1 MSPANKSQLMR
12 ALFDAAVAAA
22 QPVQFMPE
30 AVRTLLPDTIS
41 GRLFVTG
48 FGKASAAM
56 AQALEA
62 EMPDELAQKIYG
74 RIIVPD
80 GHEETLS
87 RLEIMQ
93 TSHPVP
99 DARSAAAASYV
110 LKEAGRLAEGD
121 VMLVL
126 ISGGGSSLMCLPRAP
141 LTLSEKQDV
150 TQQLLK
156 KGAPIGAMNC
166 LRKHLSSVKGG
177 QLAVAAYPA
186 RTISYAISDVPGD
199 DASVIASGPTVAD
212 ETSRHDALGVIE
224 RYGLDVPPAV
234 LDLLGSSACE
244 TPFSDDIS
252 LSASN
257 FHVLA
262 TPQRSLEAAA
272 DIARHAG
279 YEPIILGDSL
289 EGNSRDLA
297 AEQAQLATEMGP
309 GKALISG
316 GETTVIV
323 TGTGRGGRN
332 AEFVHALALQGR
344 FDALAAD
351 TDGID
356 GSAAI
361 AGAFISPDT
370 ADRAAAAGLDTH
382 AMLEN
387 NDSHSFFAALGD
399 QIITGPTRTN
409 VNDFRVILTG

>member
-1 MSPANKSQLMR
+1 MSFATKSQLIR
-12 ALFDAAVAAA
+12 AMFDAAIAAA
-22 QPVQFMPE
+22 QPHQFMPD
-30 AVRTLLPDTIS
+30 AVRTLLPDTIK

-56 AQALEA
+56 AQVLEA
-62 EMPDELAQKIYG
+62 EMPNELAQKIYG
-74 RIIVPD
+74 KIIIPD

-87 RLEIMQ
+87 RLELMHA
-93 TSHPVP
+93 SHPVP
-99 DARSAAAASYV
+99 DARSAAAAAYV
-110 LKEAGRLAEGD
+110 LEEAGRLGAD
-121 VMLVL
+121 DIMLVL

-166 LRKHLSSVKGG
+166 LRKHLSAVKGG

-186 RTISYAISDVPGD
+186 RTISFAISDVPGD
-199 DASVIASGPTVAD
+199 EASVIASGPTVAD
-212 ETSRHDALGVIE
+212 ETSRHDALAVIKQ
-224 RYGLDVPPAV
+224 YGLDVPAAVLAV
-234 LDLLGSSACE
+234 LDSAVCE
-244 TPFSDDIS
+244 TPFSDDAA

-257 FHVLA
+257 FHLLA

-272 DIARHAG
+272 DIAQHAG
-279 YEPIILGDSL
+279 YEPVILGDAL

-297 AEQAQLATEMGP
+297 AEQAQLAIEMGP

-316 GETTVIV
+316 GETTVMV
-323 TGTGRGGRN
+323 TGTGSGGRN
-332 AEFVHALALQGR
+332 AEFAHALALEGR

-356 GSAAI
+356 GAAAI
-361 AGAFISPDT
+361 AGAIISPDT
-370 ADRAAAAGLDTH
+370 VERAAAAGLDAY
-382 AMLEN
+382 AMLQN